1 MGNILKNE
9 LMIGLLLGLL
19 IALILFS
26 FFWKKPDPETITVTE
41 QIILHKVDTVYVI
54 KTPNPDKTS
63 PSSEPERYD
72 STRFYSGRKIF
83 DYGFFDW
90 KIETG
95 GYLNEFTFQPTLLIP
110 ERRTSETIIKTN
122 YQQGFFLGGGFSSNM
137 GIYAGASYLGKGY
150 MVDLSYNPILNY
162 SQLGVKIRLGKY

>member
-1 MGNILKNE
+1 MVNLLKNE
-9 LMIGLLLGLL
+9 LLVGMLLGFLV
-19 IALILFS
+19 ALILIS
-26 FFWKKPDPETITVTE
+26 FFWKQPEPERITITEEV
-41 QIILHKVDTVYVI
+41 ILHKIDTVYIVTAP
-54 KTPNPDKTS
+54 TPDQS
-63 PSSEPERYD
+63 IVSQEPERYD

-110 ERRTSETIIKTN
+110 ERRTSQTITQIN

-150 MVDLSYNPILNY
+150 MVDLTYNPIMNY
-162 SQLGVKIRLGKY
+162 TQLGVKLRLGK